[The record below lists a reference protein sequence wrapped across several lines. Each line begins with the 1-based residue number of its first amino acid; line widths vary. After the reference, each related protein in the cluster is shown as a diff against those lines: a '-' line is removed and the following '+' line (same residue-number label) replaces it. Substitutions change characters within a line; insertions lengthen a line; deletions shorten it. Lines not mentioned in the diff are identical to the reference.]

1 MAEPAPIKPTV
12 RAPARS
18 TRGRLRPRTPLRA
31 PGTPDRPVSPPV
43 LATAMRGRKSR
54 HQRVAKSAPEAEPL
68 SVPTGERVPAI
79 CNACGLRQSMPAPVV
94 AQARPANAAPKPGE
108 PAPWGRAS
116 NEALPMTPPCN
127 GCGNRTLRVA

>member
-31 PGTPDRPVSPPV
+31 PGTPDRPLAPPV
-43 LATAMRGRKSR
+43 LATAMHGRKGR
-54 HQRVAKSAPEAEPL
+54 HQRVARRAPEAEPL
-68 SVPTGERVPAI
+68 SAPPVDRVPAI
-79 CNACGLRQSMPAPVV
+79 CNACGLRQSMPSPVV
-94 AQARPANAAPKPGE
+94 VEARPADAAPKPGE

-116 NEALPMTPPCN
+116 NEASAMTPPCN
-127 GCGNRTLRVA
+127 GCGNRTLRGA